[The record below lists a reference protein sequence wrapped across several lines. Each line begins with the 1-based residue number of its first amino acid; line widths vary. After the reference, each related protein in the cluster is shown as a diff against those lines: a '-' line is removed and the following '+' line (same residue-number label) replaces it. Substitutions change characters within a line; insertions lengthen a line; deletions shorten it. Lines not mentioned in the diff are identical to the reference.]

1 MLETVIA
8 VGLLVV
14 GLAIIGSQIQDSDT
28 SIRKMRLKTRALM
41 LAEQQLAYLDLGLV
55 KLDTIAEIQEGDF
68 GPRYPDW
75 GWRIMTEPTSLDG
88 IFRQQISVLYKVRD
102 EAYQADSF
110 DYKNADD
117 IYDVYAFRP
126 NPKPLDLQT
135 DFGMTDKELT
145 DLNQKVTDNQIP
157 CFDGGTFNPT
167 CLATLD
173 SQELLKALPVAVKL
187 FPGAN
192 IDQLEQLIPPDVL
205 QQLKDSGLLGDLE
218 NAAGGGK
225 GGQPGSGQQSGQGS
239 SGTQGGRQS
248 GSQPFSGS
256 GQGLNPQGGTNS
268 GSKVPDGGTPPAGGP
283 QP

>member
-14 GLAIIGSQIQDSDT
+14 GLAVIGAQIQDTDV
-28 SIRKMRLKTRALM
+28 SIRKMRLKTKALM

-55 KLDTIAEIQEGDF
+55 KLDTIAEVQEGDF

-75 GWRIMTEPTSLDG
+75 GWRLTTQPTSLDG
-88 IFRQQISVLYKVRD
+88 IFRQQLSVLYKIR
-102 EAYQADSF
+102 EERYQPDTF
-110 DYKNADD
+110 DYKKADAIFD
-117 IYDVYAFRP
+117 AYAFHP
-126 NPKPLDLQT
+126 NPKPLDLQA

-145 DLNQKVTDNQIP
+145 DLNQKVSDNQIP

-173 SQELLKALPVAVKL
+173 SEQLLKALPVAIKL

-205 QQLKDSGLLGDLE
+205 KQLKDAGLLGDLE
-218 NAAGGGK
+218 NAAGGG
-225 GGQPGSGQQSGQGS
+225 GGKDGGPSSNPKGSGSGSSGQGS
-239 SGTQGGRQS
+239 SGLGEGNRQS
-248 GSQPFSGS
+248 NGPLKGGS
-256 GQGLNPQGGTNS
+256 GQGSNPKS
-268 GSKVPDGGTPPAGGP
+268 GASGKP
-283 QP
+283 